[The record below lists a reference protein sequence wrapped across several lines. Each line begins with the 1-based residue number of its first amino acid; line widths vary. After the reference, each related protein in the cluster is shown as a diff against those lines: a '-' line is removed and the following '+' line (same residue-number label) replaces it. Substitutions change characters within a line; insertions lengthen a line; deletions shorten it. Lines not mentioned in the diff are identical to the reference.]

1 MTHKR
6 ITTCYINWRGVKMP
20 LQAISVLEMADL
32 RKHWGD
38 IEGFP
43 QTFDS
48 KGRIWPKP
56 SKDLKVVI
64 E

>member
-1 MTHKR
+1 
-6 ITTCYINWRGVKMP
+6 MP